1 MSGRAPRIGLF
12 GLFGVHNLGN
22 EATLAATIAALR
34 ERIPDVELTLVSSPL
49 RADAGL
55 PTYPTIEPDLA
66 PMLYRPWRLVPWR
79 WKRAFGGLVQRI
91 TEPLRRRRTR
101 RAAASLDMLL
111 IAGTGIADDFGQGPL
126 DAPHHMA
133 RWCEVVRGMGG
144 YVCFASIGAG
154 PASHPLSRRWFGD
167 ALRAANYRSYR
178 EYSSQKFAIE
188 IGVDAAADPVLPDLV
203 FSLPVDPERAS
214 RPVQWP
220 PRSIGLGVMGY
231 SGWNVEGAAAEANY
245 SRYLTRIEWL
255 ARQLL
260 DAGYRLHLLI
270 GNRGG
275 DRRPVA
281 DLRAALAD
289 HPAAAAGALVA
300 SDIHTHE
307 DVMAEIAA
315 TDLVVATRFHNVLKA
330 LRLGRPVISIGY
342 ASKNDDLMR
351 AMGLGEY
358 CHGVDDFDPARV
370 LAQVRDM
377 AALPAPPT
385 ETARAQVAKY
395 QQALAA
401 QFDQIAASA
410 VRLKTGSDG

>member
-1 MSGRAPRIGLF
+1 
-12 GLFGVHNLGN
+12 V
-22 EATLAATIAALR
+22 
-34 ERIPDVELTLVSSPL
+34 
-49 RADAGL
+49 
-55 PTYPTIEPDLA
+55 
-66 PMLYRPWRLVPWR
+66 
-79 WKRAFGGLVQRI
+79 

-133 RWCEVVRGMGG
+133 RWCEVVRGLGG

-154 PASHPLSRRWFGD
+154 PASHPLARRWFGD

-178 EYSSQKFAIE
+178 EVSSQKFALE

-203 FSLPVDPERAS
+203 FSMPVDPARAG

-245 SRYLTRIEWL
+245 ARYLGRIEWL

-281 DLRAALAD
+281 DLRAALAA

-300 SDIHTHE
+300 FDIRTHE

-351 AMGLGEY
+351 AMGLGDY
-358 CHGVDDFDPARV
+358 CHGIDDFDPARV
-370 LAQVRDM
+370 LAQVHAM

-410 VRLKTGSDG
+410 RPLKTGSDG